1 LTIVALLPV
10 QHWPVVLALKARSLT
25 VNPSFDTDRAALS
38 TLVNVLGW
46 HFILCHIKP
55 LAAVHGCFAVET
67 ICVAFDVG
75 HPAFGSR
82 VDVAIQRGKRM
93 NAVSIAETLGS
104 VEGLRV

>member
-25 VNPSFDTDRAALS
+25 VNPSFDTDRALLAIS
-38 TLVNVLGW
+38 IRRTLVNVLGW
-46 HFILCHIKP
+46 QFILCHIKP

-67 ICVAFDVG
+67 ICVTHDVG

-82 VDVAIQRGKRM
+82 VDVAIQRG
-93 NAVSIAETLGS
+93 
-104 VEGLRV
+104 